1 MRAPAMV
8 AVDAGG
14 SKVDAAIVRR
24 DGAVLGAARIAGAA
38 HDGVGGAAH
47 LGIVAEAVEAAA
59 GDAGMRVDGG
69 PLAELGIFCVAGAD
83 YPRDDRRIAGWIAE
97 RALSREHVVRNDT
110 FAVLRAGTDRTWGVA
125 VVCGHGTNCS
135 GVAPDGR
142 TYRLPALGP
151 LSGDWG
157 GGKDIGEAALFH
169 AIRAEDG
176 RGGPTVLRELVARHF
191 GLPRVAAVVEAIHVG
206 RIAEERLEELVP
218 LVFRV
223 AADDDVAR
231 GIVERQAEEIVTMG
245 GAAIQRLRLVRLDAD
260 VVLGGGVFRAR
271 HRGFLPRI
279 REGFARIAPR
289 TNVEVLTSPPVAG
302 AALLGLDRLGAPR
315 GAATRLRDALTE
327 RRLNADAR
335 VRRRAGG
342 RGER

>member
-1 MRAPAMV
+1 MRTPALL

-24 DGAVLGAARIAGAA
+24 DGDVLGAARIAGAR
-38 HDGVGGAAH
+38 HDGVGGPAH
-47 LGIVAEAVEAAA
+47 LGIVADAVEAAA
-59 GDAGMRVDGG
+59 RTAGMPVDDG
-69 PLAELGIFCVAGAD
+69 PVAELGLYCVAGAD
-83 YPRDDRRIAGWIAE
+83 HPRDDRRIAGWLEE
-97 RALSREHVVRNDT
+97 RGLSRGHVVRNDT
-110 FAVLRAGTDRTWGVA
+110 FAVLRAGTDRTWGIA

-157 GGKDIGEAALFH
+157 GGRDIGEAALFA

-176 RGGPTVLRELVARHF
+176 RGGPTALTELVAGHF

-206 RIAEERLEELVP
+206 RIAEGRLEELVP
-218 LVFRV
+218 LVFRAAAEDEV
-223 AADDDVAR
+223 AL

-245 GAAIQRLRLVRLDAD
+245 GAAIRRLRMTRLDAD

-271 HRGFLPRI
+271 HRGFLPMI
-279 REGFARIAPR
+279 REGFAEIAPQA
-289 TNVEVLTSPPVAG
+289 NVRVLSSPPVAG
-302 AALLGLDRLGAPR
+302 AALMGLDRIGAPR
-315 GAATRLRDALTE
+315 GAATRVRDALTE
-327 RRLNADAR
+327 PRLSADAR
-335 VRRRAGG
+335 VRRRAG
-342 RGER
+342 RGG